1 MGSSPRATQVPDTLE
16 SLLAEIERIEKSGQ
30 GHMFR
35 YLERVAR
42 LGTPDAEAALLE
54 LFADPEFF
62 RAHQRSAA
70 FATALRDI
78 EDPRIGPLASAY
90 LDECIENGLYAEAGG
105 YVELIATKH
114 GEAGKQRVIELM
126 KRGSGL
132 QGQALDQIGRMNDPL
147 LAPQLFQVVR
157 DQDFFAEQV
166 FSGMADWDNDE
177 VRIQFRDI
185 ATEAGLRT
193 EASRAAM
200 KAFGQSLTPN
210 ELNGALSDY
219 WAAPDENGRRV
230 MLACLRGATKSE
242 RLTASE
248 LRAQSFTVVQDALA
262 STHSSLQQ
270 DALYLIEYNEE
281 FQTPEYL
288 SLVEDVAND
297 PSLPEQRRKD
307 ARSILVRARR

>member
-1 MGSSPRATQVPDTLE
+1 MDSSSSAPVPDTLE
-16 SLLAEIERIEKSGQ
+16 SLLAKIEEIEESGQ

-35 YLERVAR
+35 YLVRLSE

-62 RAHQRSAA
+62 RAHQRSSA

-90 LDECIENGLYAEAGG
+90 LDECIENGLYSEAGG

-147 LAPQLFQVVR
+147 LVPQLFQVVR
-157 DQDFFAEQV
+157 DQDFFADQV
-166 FSGMADWDNDE
+166 FSGMAEWDNDE
-177 VRIQFRDI
+177 VRLLFREM

-219 WAAPDENGRRV
+219 WAAPDESGRRV
-230 MLACLRGATKSE
+230 MLSCLRGATKSE
-242 RLTASE
+242 RLAASE

-262 STHSSLQQ
+262 STHSGLQQ

-307 ARSILVRARR
+307 ARSILIKARR